1 MADVA
6 SRVGVSRQLVS
17 LVLRDAPGPS
27 PETRQRVRQAAG
39 ELGYSPDIAAQML
52 RRKGTKYL
60 GVIFTIEHSSEA
72 AIVQHMHLA
81 AAERGYSLVLGS
93 RSSSR
98 NEGTAVEE
106 LIGYRCEAL
115 ILISPTMSAASLRR
129 LSKRVPLVC
138 LGSGNPKLGCDIVR
152 SAGDLGIGLAVEHLT
167 TLGHHHIAYVHG
179 RDMPGSELR
188 HQGYLSAMAR
198 RQLPPDVIV
207 IRGDYTEESGA
218 HAATLLRERPTLPTA
233 VVTNNDHAALGLT
246 LSLLRTGLSVPD
258 DISITGYDDS
268 RIAQLSSLDLTSV
281 VQDPTQMG
289 DVAVDC
295 ALSRISGERSHAIE
309 RVIPTS
315 LSIRSSTGSPRH
327 QDPDHWVTA
336 ARAFQSASGSEP
348 A

>member
-27 PETRQRVRQAAG
+27 PETRQRVRQAAE

-60 GVIFTIEHSSEA
+60 GVIFTIEHNSEA
-72 AIVQHMHLA
+72 AIVEHMHVA

-98 NEGTAVEE
+98 DERTAVEE

-129 LSKRVPLVC
+129 LTKRVPLVC
-138 LGSGNPKLGCDIVR
+138 LGSGNPRLGYDIVR
-152 SAGDLGIGLAVEHLT
+152 SAGDLGIGLAVEHLAA
-167 TLGHHHIAYVHG
+167 LGHQEIAYIHG

-188 HQGYLSAMAR
+188 HQGYLSAVANR
-198 RQLPPDVIV
+198 RLRPDVIV
-207 IRGDYTEESGA
+207 VRGDYTEEAGA
-218 HAATLLRERPTLPTA
+218 RAATLLAERPALPTA

-246 LSLLRTGLSVPD
+246 LSLLRAGLSVPD
-258 DISITGYDDS
+258 DVSIIGYDDS

-281 VQDPTQMG
+281 LQDPTQMG

-295 ALSRISGERSHAIE
+295 ALSRISGERSHAVE

-315 LSIRSSTGSPRH
+315 LSVRSSTGAPRR
-327 QDPDHWVTA
+327 QDPDRWLTTA
-336 ARAFQSASGSEP
+336 RGLAAES
-348 A
+348 